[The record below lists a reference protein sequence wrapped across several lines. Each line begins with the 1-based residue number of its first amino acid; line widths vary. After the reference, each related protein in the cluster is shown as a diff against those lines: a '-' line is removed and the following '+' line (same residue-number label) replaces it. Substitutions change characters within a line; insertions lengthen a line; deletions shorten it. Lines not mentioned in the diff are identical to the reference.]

1 MTSDFPTVKVAEMAA
16 QCTVTSVVLYT
27 AVVAIAIHFSHMD
40 VSTIELRASDRT
52 ELIKGV
58 TSAIDERSGKAKG

>member
-1 MTSDFPTVKVAEMAA
+1 
-16 QCTVTSVVLYT
+16 
-27 AVVAIAIHFSHMD
+27 MD